1 MVSQKINIETLNH
14 LGIIAGIVDEIGL
27 VEQIDQRLGRHPK
40 EIVSA
45 GQVVKAMILNGLG
58 FVSAPLYLFGK
69 FFEGKATEHLIGSG
83 VRAEH
88 LNDDRLGR
96 VLDQLYLSGLSQLFV
111 SIAVKA
117 AKQLGVATN
126 CLHLDSSSF
135 HVHGEYEPMSPELRV
150 ARGKASSTEEE
161 SDNQATAKPIHI
173 TYGYSRDHRPDLKQ
187 FIIDLICSGDG
198 DVPLYLRVTDGNE
211 ADKATFARLIQE
223 FRQQFNWEAWIVA
236 DSALYTADNLKLLQ
250 GMRWIS
256 RVPLTIAE
264 AKRLVNDLSTDEF
277 VATQL
282 VGYRIASRRSQ
293 YAGVEQIWV
302 IVESEARKQA
312 DVKQLHGSLEKLEQR
327 LNQQLV
333 QLCLTDFRCE
343 ADALLAAD
351 RFTNKLKFHELQAVT
366 VIQHTHYAKPGRPR
380 KDAQP
385 ECASYRLQAT
395 LVRNQ
400 TAVQKAISCSGRFI
414 LAANKIDSAQLSAEQ
429 VLQHYKEQ
437 QSPERGFRFLKDPLF
452 FTSSVF
458 LKSPERVAALAFLMG
473 LCLLIY
479 SLGQRQLRHALVE
492 AGDSINNQLGKA
504 TQRPTLRWVFL
515 CFQDVHLLHLDQLK
529 QVVNLTLQRQHIL
542 RFLPKPC
549 RHYYFLI

>member
-1 MVSQKINIETLNH
+1 MVSPEINIETLNH

-40 EIVSA
+40 EIVST

-58 FVSAPLYLFGK
+58 LVSAPLYLFGQ
-69 FFEGKATEHLIGSG
+69 FFEGKATEHLIGPG
-83 VRAEH
+83 VRAQH

-126 CLHLDSSSF
+126 RLHLDSSSF
-135 HVHGEYEPMSPELRV
+135 HVHGEYEPMSPEFRV
-150 ARGKASSTEEE
+150 VRKTASSIEEE
-161 SDNQATAKPIHI
+161 SDNQASPKPIHI

-187 FIIDLICSGDG
+187 FIIDLICSSDG

-211 ADKATFARLIQE
+211 ADKATFAQLIQE
-223 FRQQFNWEAWIVA
+223 FRQQCNWEAWIVA

-250 GMRWIS
+250 GVRWIS
-256 RVPLTIAE
+256 RVPQTIAE
-264 AKRLVNDLSTDEF
+264 AKRLVDELSTDEF

-282 VGYRIASRRSQ
+282 AGYRIACRSSQ

-312 DVKQLHGSLEKLEQR
+312 DIKQLHGSLEKLEQW

-333 QLCLTDFRCE
+333 QLCLTDFRCK

-351 RFTNKLKFHELQAVT
+351 RFTNKLKFHGLEAVT

-385 ECASYRLQAT
+385 DCASYRLQAT

-400 TAVQKAISCSGRFI
+400 SAVQKAIACSGRFI
-414 LAANKIDSAQLSAEQ
+414 LAANKIDSAPLSAEQ

-458 LKSPERVAALAFLMG
+458 LKSPERVAALAFVMG

-479 SLGQRQLRHALVE
+479 SLGQRQLRNALVE
-492 AGDSINNQLGKA
+492 AGESINNQLGKA
-504 TQRPTLRWVFL
+504 TQRPTLRWVFQ
-515 CFQDVHLLHLDQLK
+515 CFQDVHLLHLDQPK
-529 QVVNLTLQRQHIL
+529 QVVNLTPQRQHIL

>member
-1 MVSQKINIETLNH
+1 MVSSEISVQTLNH
-14 LGIIAGIVDEIGL
+14 LGIIAGIIDEIGL

-69 FFEGKATEHLIGSG
+69 FFEGKATEHLIGAG

-96 VLDQLYLSGLSQLFV
+96 VLDQLYLSGLTQLFV
-111 SIAVKA
+111 SIALKA
-117 AKQLGVATN
+117 AKQLGVATDRV
-126 CLHLDSSSF
+126 HLDSSSF

-150 ARGKASSTEEE
+150 VRKTVSSTEEE
-161 SDNQATAKPIHI
+161 SDNQATPKPIHI

-211 ADKATFARLIQE
+211 ADKAMFAQLILE
-223 FRQQFNWEAWIVA
+223 FRQQLNWEAWIVA
-236 DSALYTADNLKLLQ
+236 DSALYTADNLKSLQ
-250 GMRWIS
+250 GVRWIS

-264 AKRLVNDLSTDEF
+264 AKRLVDELSADEF

-282 VGYRIASRRSQ
+282 VGYRIAERSSQ

-302 IVESEARKQA
+302 IVESEVRKQA
-312 DVKQLHGSLEKLEQR
+312 DIKQLHSSLEKLEQR

-351 RFTNKLKFHELQAVT
+351 RFANKLKFHALQAVT
-366 VIQHTHYAKPGRPR
+366 VIKYTHHAKPGRPR

-385 ECASYRLQAT
+385 NCVNYRLQAT

-400 TAVQKAISCSGRFI
+400 SAVQKASACSGRFV
-414 LAANKIDSAQLSAEQ
+414 LAANRIDSAQLSAEQ
-429 VLQHYKEQ
+429 VLQQYKEQ

-452 FTSSVF
+452 FTASVC
-458 LKSPERVAALAFLMG
+458 LKSPERVAALAFVMG

-504 TQRPTLRWVFL
+504 TQRPTLRWVFQ
-515 CFQDVHLLHLDQLK
+515 CFQDVHLLHLDELK
-529 QVVNLTLQRQHIL
+529 QVVNLTTERLHIL
-542 RFLPKPC
+542 RFFGTPC
-549 RHYYFLI
+549 RQYYLLL